1 MGPIRLAKLAIRAAI
16 ALAGIAALYVGVTFG
31 QVWWDSRQNDATQS
45 DAIVV
50 LGAAQ
55 YDGTPSPVLRAR
67 LDHALE
73 LYNQGLAPIVIVTGG
88 KQKGDRFTE
97 AFSGYDYL
105 REHGVTEEAL
115 HLEVEGSDTYSQLSA
130 SHLIMENTGLTSA
143 LLVSD
148 PYHSKRL
155 QAIASE
161 VGIEEVYV
169 SPTGTATTTADLVRE
184 TAAVSIGR
192 IVGYRRLGN
201 WLS

>member
-1 MGPIRLAKLAIRAAI
+1 MGPIRLARLAIRAAF
-16 ALAGIAALYVGVTFG
+16 ALGGLAVLYVGVTFA
-31 QVWWDSRQNDATQS
+31 QVWWDARQDDVIQV

-55 YDGTPSPVLRAR
+55 YDGTPSPVLQAR

-73 LYNQGLAPIVIVTGG
+73 LYNQGLAPVVIVTGG
-88 KQKGDRFTE
+88 KLEGDRFTE
-97 AFSGYDYL
+97 AYSGYDYL
-105 REHGVTEEAL
+105 REHGVPEDAL

-130 SHLIMENTGLTSA
+130 SRLIMDNMGLSEA

-155 QAIASE
+155 EAIASE
-161 VGIEEVYV
+161 VGIDVVHV
-169 SPTGTATTTADLVRE
+169 SPTSTRATISDLARE

>member
-1 MGPIRLAKLAIRAAI
+1 MGPIRLARLAIRAAI
-16 ALAGIAALYVGVTFG
+16 ALAGLAVLYVGVTFA
-31 QVWWDSRQNDATQS
+31 QVWWDARQDDVVQA

-55 YDGTPSPVLRAR
+55 YDGTPSPVLQAR

-73 LYNQGLAPIVIVTGG
+73 LYNQGLAPVVIVTGG
-88 KQKGDRFTE
+88 RQEGDRFTE
-97 AFSGYDYL
+97 AYSGYDYL
-105 REHGVTEEAL
+105 RERGVPEEVL

-130 SHLIMENTGLTSA
+130 SNLIMENAGLASA

-155 QAIASE
+155 EAIAAE
-161 VGIEEVYV
+161 VGIDEVYV
-169 SPTGTATTTADLVRE
+169 SPTGTATTVTDLVRE